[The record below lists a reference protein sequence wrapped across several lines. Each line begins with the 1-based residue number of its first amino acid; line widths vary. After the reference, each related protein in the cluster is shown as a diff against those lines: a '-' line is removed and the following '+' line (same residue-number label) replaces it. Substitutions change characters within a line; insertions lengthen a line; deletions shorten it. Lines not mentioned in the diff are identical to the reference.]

1 MVGAFHSLCD
11 ALCNYVVLVVP
22 HIEDT
27 YTVHVD
33 ASRKGLGSSLLVIR
47 NGEELPV
54 SFFSRQLR
62 GAESRYSA
70 TELEAGARGGSS
82 SLAPLPVWDTI
93 YSSDGSQSIVL
104 LDVIKPP

>member
-1 MVGAFHSLCD
+1 M
-11 ALCNYVVLVVP
+11 LVVP

-27 YTVHVD
+27 YTVYVD
-33 ASRKGLGSSLLVIR
+33 ASRKGLGASLLVIR

-70 TELEAGARGGSS
+70 TELEALGLVEAVRHWLHFLYGTQFSVQTDHKALCYLMSS
-82 SLAPLPVWDTI
+82 NRLNKRL
-93 YSSDGSQSIVL
+93 
-104 LDVIKPP
+104 